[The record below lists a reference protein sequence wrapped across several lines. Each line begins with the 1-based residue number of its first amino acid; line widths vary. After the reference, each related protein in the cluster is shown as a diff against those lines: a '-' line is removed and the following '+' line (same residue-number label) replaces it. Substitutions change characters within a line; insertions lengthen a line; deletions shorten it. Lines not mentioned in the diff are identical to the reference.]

1 MSIELS
7 ITEDIATITLD
18 DGRANAINPA
28 WMERFLEVFGEAEEG
43 ARAIVIA
50 GREGVFSGGFD
61 LKWMPTAGAKGV
73 AHLLDTAS
81 ELCCRV
87 YGSPRPVVAAC
98 SGHAIA
104 MGLFLLLCCDT
115 RIGAAGDF
123 KFGANETM
131 IGMNLP
137 VFAIELSRD
146 RLEETQ
152 LTRLVI
158 QSHMYG
164 PDEAVELGALDRV
177 VEPGRVLA
185 EALKIAALLA
195 QLPGSAYA
203 HNKLAL
209 RQGSIERIRAAIGS
223 YLKRGL

>member
-1 MSIELS
+1 MSITLS
-7 ITEDIATITLD
+7 IAEEIATITMD

-28 WMERFLEVFGEAEEG
+28 WMEQFLEVFGEAE
-43 ARAIVIA
+43 ADAKAIVIA

-61 LKWMPTAGAKGV
+61 LKWMPTAGAEGV
-73 AHLLDTAS
+73 AQLLDTAS

-115 RIGAAGDF
+115 RIGAAGEF

-131 IGMNLP
+131 NGMNLP
-137 VFAIELSRD
+137 VFATELMRD

-158 QSHMYG
+158 QSYMYG
-164 PDEAVELGALDRV
+164 PKEALEFGALDRV
-177 VEPGRVLA
+177 VEPGEVLG
-185 EALKIAALLA
+185 EAQIIAALLA

-209 RQGSIERIRAAIGS
+209 RQGTIDRIRAAIGS
-223 YLKRGL
+223 YLRKGL